1 MSIKKTAAIVASI
14 ILMVAGQA
22 VCEESNAADE
32 SAVTVSNEAIAE
44 LAAWENT
51 EARKILQ
58 KNRGKYGK
66 TPEFKTAWALL
77 EIQEGAGGDASK
89 ATKALTSLGQSTKK
103 QNAGAAASYWQGEIL
118 YQQKQ
123 RKQADTAWKTA
134 LTQAEKAVKADPK
147 DATAQFYYGAALIR
161 TKQFAQARKALQQAD
176 KNGFDKAMVRHQT
189 GLSYLFQENWQAAK
203 KAFNQGLKIEP
214 RYAPMYF
221 WRAMAWE
228 KLGRKDNMLVDLDQ
242 YLKLAPK
249 GPDAAKAKAVLK
261 SAGR

>member
-103 QNAGAAASYWQGEIL
+103 QNAGAATS
-118 YQQKQ
+118 
-123 RKQADTAWKTA
+123 
-134 LTQAEKAVKADPK
+134 
-147 DATAQFYYGAALIR
+147 
-161 TKQFAQARKALQQAD
+161 
-176 KNGFDKAMVRHQT
+176 
-189 GLSYLFQENWQAAK
+189 
-203 KAFNQGLKIEP
+203 
-214 RYAPMYF
+214 
-221 WRAMAWE
+221 
-228 KLGRKDNMLVDLDQ
+228 
-242 YLKLAPK
+242 
-249 GPDAAKAKAVLK
+249 
-261 SAGR
+261 